1 MARYNRKGKI
11 NWLILTL
18 YTGSFLRFLME
29 DLGYVL
35 EEGIVLIADNEFQAR
50 QFISGY
56 SKNIQDSGFKVE
68 NSKKQKF
75 QIPNYACGFL
85 YLRNGINEN
94 DVLDF
99 LEEKDFLPVVVCGG
113 FLPQYLRDSHY
124 IFRLKTEEMEALSD
138 KNTPKK
144 IERFREFIINHVPYI
159 CEMIAGLEK
168 CIVVFEYKVPTEMK
182 ELFSVFL
189 GISRIYAFYICMTES
204 EREMIDFFNSYIKE
218 SKERIE
224 KIQDFADGEE
234 IPELLSKLVWE
245 YLYKHKEVYIVD
257 VYNIVGEAYT
267 AIYKKSAIIF
277 DDKYYWFPHELFMR
291 ICEPLLQTMSQPELK
306 RRLREEGILYCN
318 SADYTVKKC
327 LANSYGVTD
336 RIRVLLVHKDCLL
349 SPENLR
355 LEDFF
360 EVISENKKNEEE
372 SICTEVI

>member
-1 MARYNRKGKI
+1 MERYSRKCKI
-11 NWLILTL
+11 NWLLLTL

-29 DLGYVL
+29 DLGYAL
-35 EEGIVLIADNEFQAR
+35 DEGIVLIADNELRAR
-50 QFISGY
+50 QFVSEYNNNIEDSGY
-56 SKNIQDSGFKVE
+56 KVE
-68 NSKKQKF
+68 NFKKKKP

-85 YLRNGINEN
+85 YLRRGINEE
-94 DVLDF
+94 DVLNF

-138 KNTPKK
+138 KNTAKK
-144 IERFREFIINHVPYI
+144 LDRFREFIIDHVPYI

-168 CIVVFEYKVPTEMK
+168 CIVVSEYKVPKEMK
-182 ELFSVFL
+182 KLFSIFA
-189 GISRIYAFYICMTES
+189 GISRVYALYLCMTES
-204 EREMIDFFNSYIKE
+204 ERAMVDFFNLYIRE
-218 SKERIE
+218 SRERIE

-234 IPELLSKLVWE
+234 IPEVLSKLVWQ
-245 YLYKHKEVYIVD
+245 YLYEHKEVYIVD
-257 VYNIVGEAYT
+257 ADNIVGEAYT

-277 DDKYYWFPHELFMR
+277 DDEYYWFPHELFMK

-306 RRLREEGILYCN
+306 RRLRDEDILYCN
-318 SADYTVKKC
+318 YADYTVKKC
-327 LANSYGVTD
+327 LTNSYGVTE

-360 EVISENKKNEEE
+360 EVISENKKDEEE